1 VRRPG
6 ASCSRLAPLG
16 EAKPPACPG
25 DPFSYIRRRSAGDAM
40 QETQF
45 SYADAGDPLVK
56 RLAIRL
62 VEAAVGQPRLKRV
75 YLDILRH
82 PVAGEGFFTAVVR
95 GLRLDIHYDG
105 SQLARIPRSGPL
117 VVVANHAFGAL
128 DGIVLSR
135 LIEDVRSDFLA
146 LTHSVLLRVPE
157 LRRTML
163 PVDFSGTPEATRTN
177 LRTRAEARQHLAG
190 GGTLIVFPSGTVATS
205 PDRLGLRPAIEV
217 PWQPFT
223 SQLIQRS
230 QATVVPVFFKG
241 QNSWL
246 FQVASH
252 VSPTLRMVLL
262 FREVKNRI
270 GTTLPVVIGD
280 PIPFSALAQITG
292 RRALADHLRTLTY
305 ALAGHGEGHSAVS
318 ATATISGDALVGDP
332 GASR

>member
-1 VRRPG
+1 MPMPAIRWSSAWRSVWSRRPS
-6 ASCSRLAPLG
+6 ASRGL
-16 EAKPPACPG
+16 
-25 DPFSYIRRRSAGDAM
+25 
-40 QETQF
+40 
-45 SYADAGDPLVK
+45 K
-56 RLAIRL
+56 RL
-62 VEAAVGQPRLKRV
+62 
-75 YLDILRH
+75 YLDMLTH

-95 GLRLDIHYDG
+95 VLRLDIRYDRT
-105 SQLARIPRSGPL
+105 QLAKIPRSGPL

-128 DGIVLSR
+128 DGIALSR
-135 LIEDVRSDFLA
+135 LVEDVRGDFLT

-157 LRRTML
+157 LRSAML

-177 LRTRAEARQHLAG
+177 LRTRAEARKHLAAG
-190 GGTLIVFPSGTVATS
+190 GALIVFPSGTVATS
-205 PDRLGLRPAIEV
+205 PDRLGLRPAVEV

-230 QATVVPVFFKG
+230 RANVVPVFFPG

-280 PIPFSALAQITG
+280 PIPYSALAQITG
-292 RRALADHLRTLTY
+292 RQALADHLRTLTY
-305 ALAGHGEGHSAVS
+305 ALAGHGDGHAAVS
-318 ATATISGDALVGDP
+318 AAAAIGGDALVGDP
-332 GASR
+332 GAFG